1 MGCDTGKG
9 GTAGLI
15 TIPLLGGRPGH
26 WLDLWPVVQTD
37 SLAEYYRAFESQ
49 ARDLQAVVVKE
60 TTQKAQDPN
69 TDQRYFE
76 SLDKLLTSLLVADR
90 EDDDQRPVSGCSEP
104 DTTSDTFMSNLA
116 SKTNDLLPCLQQIE
130 TNVASGKWTA
140 TVGVEHIA
148 ALWNEYELLENKPR
162 RQRQIYLFGPAAG
175 LPIWESNRNPNDLL
189 WGLALEA
196 GTATFRLMVAAG
208 YRTDWDDPFCK
219 PVGICRIGW
228 WAGIGLSGQLAD
240 DLFNKVSG
248 VPSAMSGIK

>member
-1 MGCDTGKG
+1 
-9 GTAGLI
+9 
-15 TIPLLGGRPGH
+15 
-26 WLDLWPVVQTD
+26 VQTD